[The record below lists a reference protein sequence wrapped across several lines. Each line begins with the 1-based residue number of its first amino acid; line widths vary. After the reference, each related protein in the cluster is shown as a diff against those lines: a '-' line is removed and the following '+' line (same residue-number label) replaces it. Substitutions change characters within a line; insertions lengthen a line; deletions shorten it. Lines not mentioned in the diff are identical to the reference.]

1 VRPDLQI
8 THNCS
13 MCQDNEGYIAK
24 REDGT
29 EYYKVCECAG
39 TKKVERVM
47 KSSQI
52 TWEFQ
57 KKNFDNFSL
66 DNISPIIRGAYQ
78 ASQQYINNFESIR
91 NTRKNSIALLGNPG
105 CGKTHL
111 MMAIANE
118 LMSRSVK
125 VLYFPWVE
133 GFNEIK
139 DDLSQTEDRITKM
152 QKVDVLFIDDMWKGR
167 KEPTP
172 FQIEQ
177 AFAIINHRYMEQK
190 PVLISSERTIDQ
202 MCDLDEAIGSRIN
215 EMCKDYRV
223 LIKGGRELNFRLR
236 EDAS

>member
-1 VRPDLQI
+1 VLPSPQI
-8 THNCS
+8 TPKCLK
-13 MCQDNEGYIAK
+13 CLDNEGYIAT
-24 REDGT
+24 REDGS

-39 TKKVERVM
+39 KNKIDRAM
-47 KSSQI
+47 NSSKI

-66 DNISPIIRGAYQ
+66 EDIPSVVRGAYQ
-78 ASQQYINNFESIR
+78 CAQQYVNQFDEIK

-118 LMSRSVK
+118 LMNRSVK

-139 DDLSQTEDRITKM
+139 DDLSQIEDRITKM

-167 KEPTP
+167 KDPTA

-177 AFAIINHRYMEQK
+177 AFAIINHRYMEHK
-190 PVLISSERTIDQ
+190 PTLISSERTIDQ
-202 MCDLDEAIGSRIN
+202 MCDFDEAIGSRIN

-223 LIKGGRELNFRLR
+223 LLKGGRELNYRLR